1 MVIPGIKNERIVDIV
16 HYKIAERIRKLIFY
30 KNHPNIILHGTHKSG
45 KTKIINTVLNEIYGP
60 PTRNIK
66 NEKISFKENP
76 FYYHF
81 NCNSIINKSYFIDF
95 IKEISLRFDHY
106 NDLKKYIILDN
117 YNKLSIFIQNSLKVI
132 FEKSYNNAHFII
144 ISNNINNIDISIKS
158 SSLMIRVPLPTKYD
172 KYIYLKD
179 LFLRYDIEY
188 NDFLLLIDC
197 QKYDLDILIRIY
209 YYGYQS
215 IDKLDDMVNNLN
227 QIYKSKLNIQ
237 KIKDISCEIKN
248 ININI
253 PELFHKYIDQLI
265 QSEQNINKIIVIIK
279 EIAEYNYIINI
290 SYRDIIPLESLLI
303 KLYFHN
309 NYD

>member
-1 MVIPGIKNERIVDIV
+1 
-16 HYKIAERIRKLIFY
+16 
-30 KNHPNIILHGTHKSG
+30 
-45 KTKIINTVLNEIYGP
+45 
-60 PTRNIK
+60 
-66 NEKISFKENP
+66 
-76 FYYHF
+76 
-81 NCNSIINKSYFIDF
+81 
-95 IKEISLRFDHY
+95 
-106 NDLKKYIILDN
+106 
-117 YNKLSIFIQNSLKVI
+117 
-132 FEKSYNNAHFII
+132 
-144 ISNNINNIDISIKS
+144 
-158 SSLMIRVPLPTKYD
+158 MIRVPLPTKYD